1 MSQDYIAAAKL
12 LEPLCKQDGDLTS
25 PHLRSAVARIYLQG
39 GYISAAVK
47 HLTIVADDPTAEPS
61 LKAMNAALLA
71 SAEGEWEQ
79 ATAAL
84 REILRNDPENYV
96 VRA

>member
-1 MSQDYIAAAKL
+1 
-12 LEPLCKQDGDLTS
+12 
-25 PHLRSAVARIYLQG
+25 
-39 GYISAAVK
+39 
-47 HLTIVADDPTAEPS
+47 
-61 LKAMNAALLA
+61 MNAALLA